1 VSSGGGDVAADFRS
15 SPPLDDEG
23 EAGGGW
29 SAGGENEYPDALSD
43 AEDDE
48 ARTVELSDSV
58 LEEAT
63 SSEECVEVHAS
74 SGQDTDD
81 HAPSLRF
88 AGGCLPV

>member
-1 VSSGGGDVAADFRS
+1 
-15 SPPLDDEG
+15 
-23 EAGGGW
+23 
-29 SAGGENEYPDALSD
+29 
-43 AEDDE
+43 
-48 ARTVELSDSV
+48 LSDSV